1 MCETAVQAAPRV
13 RRATADDVPSLTRML
28 ARAYH
33 DDPVAIWLCGSPE
46 RRPALLEALYRA
58 RLRQLLGD
66 REIWVA
72 PELSSAAVWL
82 APGRAKA
89 GVPRDGALARR
100 LLSDPRLAARL
111 PLLALGLARV
121 QRRHPREPP
130 HWYLS
135 LLGTDPEAQGRG
147 LGSAALRPVLERCD
161 DDGAGVYLETA
172 KERNLGFYERYGF
185 RVTGRLRLPRGPAMW
200 LMWREPRD
208 ELSTRAERLPLVE
221 REPQV
226 ERLPQVEREP
236 RVER

>member
-1 MCETAVQAAPRV
+1 MRETTVQAVALGM
-13 RRATADDVPSLTRML
+13 RRATAADVPSLTRML

-33 DDPVAIWLCGSPE
+33 DDPVAIWLCASPR

-66 REIWVA
+66 REIWVT

-89 GVPRDGALARR
+89 GIPRDGALVRR
-100 LLSDPRLAARL
+100 LLSDPRLPARL
-111 PLLALGLARV
+111 PLLAIGLTRV

-161 DDGAGVYLETA
+161 EDRAGVYLETA
-172 KERNLGFYERYGF
+172 RERNLGFYARHGF

-200 LMWREPRD
+200 LMWREPR
-208 ELSTRAERLPLVE
+208 VE
-221 REPQV
+221 R
-226 ERLPQVEREP
+226 
-236 RVER
+236 